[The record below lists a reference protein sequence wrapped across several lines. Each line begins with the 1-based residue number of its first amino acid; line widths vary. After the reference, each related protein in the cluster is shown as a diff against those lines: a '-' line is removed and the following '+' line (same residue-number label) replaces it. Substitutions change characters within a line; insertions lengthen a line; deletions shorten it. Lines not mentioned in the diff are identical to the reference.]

1 MALEIQVLVQDRHN
15 MWWVKPVN
23 GIPAPFNNWISND
36 NKDIIKQLKKTVDIV
51 KVIIKYFNIYNF
63 KKTCKI

>member
-1 MALEIQVLVQDRHN
+1 MLIEIHVLAWTVLIRLLGFQTSPLD
-15 MWWVKPVN
+15 
-23 GIPAPFNNWISND
+23 IWISND

-51 KVIIKYFNIYNF
+51 IVIIKYFNIYNF